1 MHIDSLIIFF
11 LIMFIMYK
19 IINIIV
25 YMSVS
30 VITKEIENND
40 NNDNK
45 KKIISFFTV
54 HNKEGT
60 KPNIKNLDENIQ
72 VEVFDESND
81 MTVFVVYQLTDQII
95 TKKKKIKLPI
105 KKPSEKETSK

>member
-30 VITKEIENND
+30 EITKEMEKED
-40 NNDNK
+40 DK

-60 KPNIKNLDENIQ
+60 KPNIKNLDENIK

-81 MTVFVVYQLTDQII
+81 MTVFVVYQLTDQLI
-95 TKKKKIKLPI
+95 TKKRKIKLPI
-105 KKPSEKETSK
+105 KKTGEKVTSK